1 MPYLKAKVNRALVK
15 IQSKADSIPK
25 AEASSDFHCKTE
37 EINSLQELK
46 KPIQLSENKQ
56 SVSLKKPASFSRK
69 EVQSNKNIVK
79 NYARAMVN
87 FAVSTLALPYLDKII
102 QAETKI
108 NLNDFRMFMQEQK
121 EDITSIKNL
130 RELLLVSKTDDE
142 NVAIYKKVFQQTCVV
157 FVKFFS
163 VNWVYNSKV
172 SDKVTHVRYRGKLL
186 RRIRNPEYFT
196 YLENVG
202 RGCS

>member
-15 IQSKADSIPK
+15 IESSVKV
-25 AEASSDFHCKTE
+25 EASSEFNLKTE
-37 EINSLQELK
+37 EVNSLQQLK
-46 KPIQLSENKQ
+46 KPIRPSENQ
-56 SVSLKKPASFSRK
+56 SVTFKKSTVGLKK

-87 FAVSTLALPYLDKII
+87 FAVSTLVLPYLDKII
-102 QAETKI
+102 QTETKV

-142 NVAIYKKVFQQTCVV
+142 NVKIYKRVFQQTCVI

-172 SDKVTHVRYRGKLL
+172 SDKVTHVKYRFKLL

-202 RGCS
+202 RAC